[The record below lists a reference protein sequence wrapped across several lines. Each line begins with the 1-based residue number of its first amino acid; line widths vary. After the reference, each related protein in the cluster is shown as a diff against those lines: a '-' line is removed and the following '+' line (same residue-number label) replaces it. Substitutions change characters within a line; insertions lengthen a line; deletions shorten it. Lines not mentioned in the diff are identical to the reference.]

1 MKAFFLILAAL
12 GVGFVLW
19 VRSAKD
25 DPLDWHVDPLTVVKG
40 GKSNRYLMLPDAKT
54 SKSPVFEV
62 SALELAT
69 AFDAVA
75 MAQPRVSRLAGSV
88 EELWMTYV
96 QRTALMGYPDYISV
110 KAIAIA
116 NADGNA
122 TLAIYS
128 RSRFGRSDFGVNR
141 ARVKM
146 WIKALGQMLV
156 AR

>member
-1 MKAFFLILAAL
+1 VKLFFLILAAL

-25 DPLDWHVDPLTVVKG
+25 DPLVWHVDPLTVVKG
-40 GKSNRYLMLPDAKT
+40 GKPNRYLMLPDNT
-54 SKSPVFEV
+54 PSKSPMFEV
-62 SALELAT
+62 SALELAA
-69 AFDAVA
+69 AFDRVA
-75 MAQPRVSRLAGSV
+75 MAQPRVSLLAGSV
-88 EELWMTYV
+88 DELWMTYV
-96 QRTALMGYPDYISV
+96 QRTALMRYPDYISV
-110 KAIAIA
+110 KVIG
-116 NADGNA
+116 NTDGSA

>member
-1 MKAFFLILAAL
+1 VKLFFWILAAL
-12 GVGFVLW
+12 GIGLMLW

-25 DPLDWHVDPLTVVKG
+25 DLQVWHVDPLRVVKE
-40 GKSNRYLMLPDAKT
+40 GKPNQYLMLPDGKT
-54 SKSPVFEV
+54 SQSPVFEV
-62 SALELAT
+62 SALELAG
-69 AFDAVA
+69 AFDRVA
-75 MAQPRVSRLAGSV
+75 MAQPRVSLLAGSV

-96 QRTALMGYPDYISV
+96 QRTALMRYPDYISV
-110 KAIAIA
+110 KVI
-116 NADGNA
+116 GNTNGSA

-146 WIKALGQMLV
+146 WIKALGQILV